1 MKKMLFAILACVIL
15 SCSIQKKIVESNSK
29 EHTFLLQ
36 DNDSLKFQ
44 LVEAIKTTYVEKS
57 FINSPVVAI
66 DGIIFKYNKAQDT
79 IVLPLKKKDITNIIY
94 LDKGS
99 SSAIYGKKETN
110 GAIIINTKK

>member
-1 MKKMLFAILACVIL
+1 M
-15 SCSIQKKIVESNSK
+15 
-29 EHTFLLQ
+29 LQ

-99 SSAIYGKKETN
+99 SSAIYGKKETKPN
-110 GAIIINTKK
+110 RKMGNITVHDESTDLALEKAKKAKNFIKIKTAEVK